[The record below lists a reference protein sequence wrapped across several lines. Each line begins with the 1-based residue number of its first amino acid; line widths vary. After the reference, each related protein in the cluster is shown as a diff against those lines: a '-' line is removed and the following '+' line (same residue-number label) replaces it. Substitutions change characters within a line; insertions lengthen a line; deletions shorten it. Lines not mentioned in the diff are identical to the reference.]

1 MGTTAEHPGKDSSQP
16 VRTLLDI
23 QIRFLPRLPLVRLS
37 GTLVADGVS
46 SVRDALNVVLTPVG
60 QATLAV
66 LDLRRLAK
74 CDGLATAGLAR
85 LLAQLS
91 DEGKEV
97 RVQGPPD
104 LVTEIE
110 QRAATWTDTRSAP

>member
-1 MGTTAEHPGKDSSQP
+1 MGTTAEHPGKDPSQP

-110 QRAATWTDTRSAP
+110 QRAATWTDSRSAP